1 MEKMKRV
8 TLREIAEAADV
19 SVATVDRVLNRR
31 PGVRT
36 KTRNKV
42 ENAIHSLRNHGSR
55 EKGRQLKDLKIA
67 AVLQTSEAVADGYC
81 RLIPRVAAE
90 LGLRKEIAIRIFN
103 DEGPREVAD
112 SLQEISAG
120 VDGIIFSARSS
131 ELINE
136 RLNTIIDAGT
146 QVVCITSDLPTTQR
160 HCYVGMDQVMAGRL
174 VGRLLGMC
182 CAPDDGVVVVHIGRY
197 FRCEHER
204 ETGFRSILREHYPH
218 LRTLDLLNLS
228 ATNEEANSLIEN
240 AIREGIR
247 IAGIYSPSAGLAG
260 IAAALSNHFEDDTR
274 PYLVGHEFFPT
285 LKQLLLDDRLDAL
298 IATNNIDVIKT
309 AINALAAVIAGRKD
323 TRNQLRT
330 PHIIFRE
337 NAELLEWY

>member
-8 TLREIAEAADV
+8 TLREIAAAADV

-31 PGVRT
+31 PGVRM

-42 ENAIHSLRNHGSR
+42 EEAIHALQNHGLPGK
-55 EKGRQLKDLKIA
+55 ERQLKDLKLA
-67 AVLQTSEAVADGYC
+67 AILQTSEAVADGYR
-81 RLIPRVAAE
+81 RLIPRVASE
-90 LGLRKEIAIRIFN
+90 LGLLQEIAIRIFN
-103 DEGPREVAD
+103 DEAPGEVIE
-112 SLQEISAG
+112 SLEEISAN

-146 QVVCITSDLPTTQR
+146 QVVCITSDLPTTRR

-182 CAPDDGVVVVHIGRY
+182 CSPEDGVVIVHIGRY

-204 ETGFRSILREHYPH
+204 ETGFRSILREHYPN
-218 LRTLDLLNLS
+218 LRTLDLLNSS

-240 AIREGIR
+240 AIREGLR

-260 IAAALSNHFEDDTR
+260 IAAALSQHFEVHTR
-274 PYLVGHEFFPT
+274 PYLVGHEFFPA

-298 IATNNIDVIKT
+298 IATNNLDVIKT
-309 AINALAAVIAGRKD
+309 AINALAAAIAGRRD

-330 PHIIFRE
+330 PHVIFKE